1 MNVRF
6 SDRAIRCR
14 VTADEL
20 QQLLTG
26 RAVALEL
33 CLPRD
38 RRFRVN
44 VRPSALQTW
53 QLESDPTGIWVSIP
67 RAELEALAQTVPS
80 KEGIEHSF
88 ETTQESVT
96 VAFEVDL
103 RRERKSQAEA

>member
-14 VTADEL
+14 ANAAEL

-26 RAVALEL
+26 RAVALEI

-38 RRFRVN
+38 RKFRVN
-44 VRPSALQTW
+44 VRPAALDTW

-67 RAELEALAQTVPS
+67 RSRLEAFAQTLPS
-80 KEGIEHSF
+80 KQGIEHGF
-88 ETTQESVT
+88 ETAQGGVT
-96 VAFEVDL
+96 VTFEVDL
-103 RRERKSQAEA
+103 GKESG

>member
-14 VTADEL
+14 VRRAEL
-20 QQLLTG
+20 ERLLTG

-44 VRPSALQTW
+44 VRPAVLETW
-53 QLESDPTGIWVSIP
+53 QLESDPTGIWVTIP
-67 RAELEALAQTVPS
+67 RSQLELLAQALPR

-88 ETTQESVT
+88 EAAEGSVL
-96 VAFEVDL
+96 VSFEVDL
-103 RRERKSQAEA
+103 REPGQL

>member
-14 VTADEL
+14 ATTVEL

-26 RAVALEL
+26 RAIALEL

-38 RRFRVN
+38 RKFRVN
-44 VRPSALQTW
+44 VRPAALETW

-67 RAELEALAQTVPS
+67 RSRLEALAQALPS
-80 KEGIEHSF
+80 KEGIEHGF
-88 ETTQESVT
+88 ETAQGGVT
-96 VAFEVDL
+96 VSFEVDL
-103 RRERKSQAEA
+103 RESGAESG

>member
-14 VTADEL
+14 ATSAEL

-26 RAVALEL
+26 RAIELEL

-38 RRFRVN
+38 RRFLVN
-44 VRPSALQTW
+44 VRPSALNKW

-67 RAELEALAQTVPS
+67 RSQLEALAQTLPS
-80 KEGIEHSF
+80 KEGIEHGF
-88 ETTQESVT
+88 ETAQGSVA
-96 VAFEVDL
+96 VVFEVDL
-103 RRERKSQAEA
+103 QR

>member
-26 RAVALEL
+26 RAIALDL

-38 RRFRVN
+38 RRFRVS

-53 QLESDPTGIWVSIP
+53 QLDSDPTGVWVSIP
-67 RAELEALAQTVPS
+67 RVELEALAQAVPS

-88 ETTQESVT
+88 ETSQESVT
-96 VAFEVDL
+96 VTFEVDL
-103 RRERKSQAEA
+103 KRSQASA

>member
-14 VTADEL
+14 ATSVEL
-20 QQLLTG
+20 EQLLTG
-26 RAVALEL
+26 RAISLDL

-44 VRPSALQTW
+44 VRPSALETW

-67 RAELEALAQTVPS
+67 RAQLEALAKTLPS
-80 KEGIEHSF
+80 KEGIEHGF
-88 ETTQESVT
+88 ETAQGSVT
-96 VAFEVDL
+96 VSFEVDL
-103 RRERKSQAEA
+103 RDSGESG

>member
-1 MNVRF
+1 MNVKF
-6 SDRAIRCR
+6 SEQAIRCR
-14 VTADEL
+14 ATVAEL

-26 RAVALEL
+26 RALALEL

-44 VRPSALQTW
+44 VRPAVLGEW
-53 QLESDPTGIWVSIP
+53 QLESDPTGIWLAIP
-67 RAELEALAQTVPS
+67 RSQLQALEEKVPS

-88 ETTQESVT
+88 ATGQGAVT

-103 RRERKSQAEA
+103 RKSG